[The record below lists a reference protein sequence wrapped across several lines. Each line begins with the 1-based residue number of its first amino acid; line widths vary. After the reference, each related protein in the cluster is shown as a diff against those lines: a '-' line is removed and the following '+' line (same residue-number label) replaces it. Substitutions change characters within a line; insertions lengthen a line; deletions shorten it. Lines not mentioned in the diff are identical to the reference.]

1 MLDMPLQNIEVQR
14 LDALRH
20 LQILDTDAD
29 PAFDNLTQVAA
40 SLFNVPMV
48 LVSLVDEH
56 RQWFKSRVGVVF
68 TELPRQGS
76 FCSYAIQSNELFVVE
91 DARLDPRFS
100 NTPFVTGPP
109 HIRFYA
115 GMPIRSEN
123 GFNVGTLCLIG
134 IEPRQLNAADRHHL
148 TLLAKQAEQL
158 LYLHYRTL
166 QLALQTQQSAATN
179 ARYAAII
186 DSAAAGIVHID
197 GFGRILQLNDFAL
210 RMLGYQRDEVLGRN
224 IKMLMPEHWAAQ
236 HDGYLAAYQ
245 ATGVKNVIGSGREVA
260 AQHKNG
266 THIPVHLAVSEVHSD
281 ADASVPASREYI
293 GILSDLRAVAAAR
306 AREQH
311 ERALLQVLHRG
322 LTDYHALVEGNTLWQ
337 FLKEALKNL
346 THSEYGLIGEVIK
359 RDGAPALKIHA
370 ISDLSWNEPTRQLM
384 QQLRDGEMLLSNPRS
399 MLGQV
404 FASGKTV
411 LSNDM
416 LKDPRGGALPEGHPV
431 LHRYLGVPI
440 VDRGEVIGMYA
451 IANAA
456 QDYDEALVEWLQPF
470 NSTCALLI
478 NLYRQLNEQQRF
490 TEELKAARDLAE
502 RSSKAK
508 TDFLSSMSHELR
520 TPLNAILGFAQLLG
534 NGKQPLNERQQR
546 QVDQIL
552 RSGHHLLSLINE
564 VLDLARIESGHT
576 QVSLE
581 PIKLQEVID
590 ETLEIVNALA
600 SSQAISLKVELE
612 NTHSCFIEAD
622 YTRLKQILINLLSN
636 AIKYNRP
643 SGSVTLR
650 CQLRESKVHISVSDT
665 GIGIA
670 AEQIEMLFE
679 PFNRLGAEH
688 SSIEGTGVGLALTR
702 KLARLMHTDIYV
714 ESTLGEG
721 SIFYFELPLV
731 SVQAPRSVNELN
743 VIEPAVQSQR
753 PKKHQILYIEDNPEN
768 QRLMQELCDEIEDV
782 QLRCVCSAETGFE
795 VACSEQPDLIL
806 LDIDLPG
813 MSGFQV
819 GRMLKNNPMTTA
831 IPLLAISASCTEQ
844 DKQQANALGF
854 AGFYSKPFNLNALT
868 LHIQQL
874 LPQQERI

>member
-100 NTPFVTGPP
+100 STPFVTGPP

-134 IEPRQLNAADRHHL
+134 VEPRQLNAADRHHL

-166 QLALQTQQSAATN
+166 QLALQTQQSNATN

-197 GFGRILQLNDFAL
+197 GYGRILQLNDFAL
-210 RMLGYQRDEVLGRN
+210 RMLGYERDEVLGRN

-245 ATGVKNVIGSGREVA
+245 ATGVKHVIGSGREVA

-266 THIPVHLAVSEVHSD
+266 THIPVHLAVSEVQSE
-281 ADASVPASREYI
+281 ADASAPASREYI

-346 THSEYGLIGEVIK
+346 TQSEYGLIGEVIK

-490 TEELKAARDLAE
+490 TEELKVARDLAE

-552 RSGHHLLSLINE
+552 RSGHHLLNLINE

-600 SSQAISLKVELE
+600 TSQTISLKVELD

-650 CQLRESKVHISVSDT
+650 CQLRESKVHISVRDT

-721 SIFYFELPLV
+721 SVFYFELPLV
-731 SVQAPRSVNELN
+731 SVQAPRSVNELS
-743 VIEPAVQSQR
+743 VIEPAEQSQG

-768 QRLMQELCDEIEDV
+768 QRLMQELCDEIEEV
-782 QLRCVCSAETGFE
+782 QLRCVCSAEAGFE

-831 IPLLAISASCTEQ
+831 IPLLAISASSTEQ